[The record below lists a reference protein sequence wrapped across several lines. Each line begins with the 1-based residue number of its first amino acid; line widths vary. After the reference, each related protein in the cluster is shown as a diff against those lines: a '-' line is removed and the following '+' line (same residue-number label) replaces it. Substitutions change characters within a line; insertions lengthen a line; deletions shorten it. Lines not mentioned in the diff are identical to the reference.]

1 MHRPNSSKQTPVD
14 IEVREATR
22 EILALRA
29 LTKSTGNH
37 TTFAQNSIIRRLSPA
52 ALTRVAVIL
61 AELDRSDS
69 GTKSD
74 AGGENL
80 Q

>member
-1 MHRPNSSKQTPVD
+1 MKSPSNETPVD
-14 IEVREATR
+14 IEVREAVR

-37 TTFAQNSIIRRLSPA
+37 TTYAQNVIIRKLSPL

-61 AELDRSDS
+61 AELEISREA
-69 GTKSD
+69 KR
-74 AGGENL
+74 
-80 Q
+80 

>member
-1 MHRPNSSKQTPVD
+1 MKSPSKETPFD
-14 IEVREATR
+14 IEVQEAVR

-37 TTFAQNSIIRRLSPA
+37 TTYAQNVIIRKLSPTV
-52 ALTRVAVIL
+52 LTRVAVIL
-61 AELDRSDS
+61 AELES
-69 GTKSD
+69 G
-74 AGGENL
+74 GN